1 MSGNLIAYWRKWC
14 DEEVIIPIT
23 PDGYIFKYGIYNQNS
38 NEGNYDWVCCT
49 SKKKLYAFIKYFIL
63 PSIQLS
69 RTIGIKEN
77 TVCPFV
83 LDYDDTIAYLVNS
96 KLDDYQEHIETYKR
110 WFNEIDILEKAGAEF
125 SEIRK
130 YITKVC
136 LDVDYSKHIYV
147 ELDVF
152 ENISS
157 VGKTLIEDYEED
169 EVLDVLELEME
180 MDKEQIL
187 ELFNNIDSN
196 KFMMEKITTL
206 MSNRIM

>member
-136 LDVDYSKHIYV
+136 LDVDYRKHIYV

>member
-77 TVCPFV
+77 TVCLFV

-96 KLDDYQEHIETYKR
+96 KLDDCQEHIETYKR
-110 WFNEIDILEKAGAEF
+110 WFNEIDMLEKASAEF

-136 LDVDYSKHIYV
+136 LDVDYRKYIYV

-206 MSNRIM
+206 MINRIM

>member
-38 NEGNYDWVCCT
+38 NEGNYDWICCT

-96 KLDDYQEHIETYKR
+96 KLDDYHEHIETYKR

-136 LDVDYSKHIYV
+136 LDVDYRKHIYV